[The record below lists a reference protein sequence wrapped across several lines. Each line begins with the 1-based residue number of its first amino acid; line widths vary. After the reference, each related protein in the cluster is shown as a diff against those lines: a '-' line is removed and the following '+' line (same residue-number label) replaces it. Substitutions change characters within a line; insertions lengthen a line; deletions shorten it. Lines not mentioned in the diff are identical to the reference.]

1 MRKVGFTLIELI
13 VVVILIGVISFLVIK
28 LPSTS
33 TPLLTP
39 MDLKN
44 FKNLTL
50 WVFED
55 GSNITDKNKT
65 LNFHL
70 ITPVVYIYKKDGWE
84 KKKFDDYL
92 GKKVVFKYEIKNGIQ
107 KPFIL
112 ECDSGVYVFKPLF
125 IYRTNSLNKSERI
138 YFNKNYAFKEGEVY

>member
-1 MRKVGFTLIELI
+1 MSKLAFTLIELI
-13 VVVILIGVISFLVIK
+13 VVVILIGIISFLAIK

-50 WVFED
+50 WVFDD

-70 ITPVVYIYKKDGWE
+70 ITPVVYIYKNGWQ
-84 KKKFDDYL
+84 KKKFDNYL
-92 GKKVVFKYEIKNGIQ
+92 GKKVIFKYQIKNGIQ

-112 ECDSGVYVFKPLF
+112 ECDNGVYVFKPLF
-125 IYRTNSLNKSERI
+125 IYKTNSFNKAKEI